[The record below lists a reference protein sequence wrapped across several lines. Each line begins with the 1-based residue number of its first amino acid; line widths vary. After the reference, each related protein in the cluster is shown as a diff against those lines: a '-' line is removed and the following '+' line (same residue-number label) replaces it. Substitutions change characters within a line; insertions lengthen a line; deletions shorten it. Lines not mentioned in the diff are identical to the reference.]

1 MVELASPSDQLEPL
15 RQKMASYISNGA
27 RLGWHLVAI
36 TTPLSTRFQC
46 HSVGTARLAEST
58 TEANASASGSA
69 STRATGTAAATGD
82 LDSVG
87 EGAAV
92 PAVESRLINQVELLL
107 RESGNTEPFD
117 AAAWVKR
124 WLRRPN
130 HALGGAAPELY
141 LHTPGGEAL
150 LSSLIGAM
158 AAGSY
163 M

>member
-1 MVELASPSDQLEPL
+1 
-15 RQKMASYISNGA
+15 MARA
-27 RLGWHLVAI
+27 
-36 TTPLSTRFQC
+36 
-46 HSVGTARLAEST
+46 AEST
-58 TEANASASGSA
+58 TEANASVS
-69 STRATGTAAATGD
+69 GTAITTTSSTVAAAGD

-92 PAVESRLINQVELLL
+92 PAVETRLIQQVEQLL

-117 AAAWVKR
+117 AAAWVER

-130 HALGGAAPELY
+130 HALGGGAPELY

>member
-1 MVELASPSDQLEPL
+1 
-15 RQKMASYISNGA
+15 MARS
-27 RLGWHLVAI
+27 
-36 TTPLSTRFQC
+36 
-46 HSVGTARLAEST
+46 AEST
-58 TEANASASGSA
+58 TEANASASGTA
-69 STRATGTAAATGD
+69 SCTVAAGVD

-92 PAVESRLINQVELLL
+92 SAVESRLIKQVELLL
-107 RESGNTEPFD
+107 RESGNSEPFD
-117 AAAWVKR
+117 AAAWVGR

>member
-1 MVELASPSDQLEPL
+1 
-15 RQKMASYISNGA
+15 MARS
-27 RLGWHLVAI
+27 
-36 TTPLSTRFQC
+36 
-46 HSVGTARLAEST
+46 AEST
-58 TEANASASGSA
+58 TEANVSASGTA
-69 STRATGTAAATGD
+69 SSTVAAAGD

-92 PAVESRLINQVELLL
+92 PAVESRLIKQVELLL
-107 RESGNTEPFD
+107 RESGTTEPFD
-117 AAAWVKR
+117 AAAWVER

-141 LHTPGGEAL
+141 LHTPQGEAL
-150 LSSLIGAM
+150 LANLIGAM

>member
-1 MVELASPSDQLEPL
+1 VE
-15 RQKMASYISNGA
+15 
-27 RLGWHLVAI
+27 
-36 TTPLSTRFQC
+36 
-46 HSVGTARLAEST
+46 
-58 TEANASASGSA
+58 
-69 STRATGTAAATGD
+69 
-82 LDSVG
+82 
-87 EGAAV
+87 
-92 PAVESRLINQVELLL
+92 
-107 RESGNTEPFD
+107 
-117 AAAWVKR
+117 R

>member
-1 MVELASPSDQLEPL
+1 
-15 RQKMASYISNGA
+15 MARS
-27 RLGWHLVAI
+27 
-36 TTPLSTRFQC
+36 
-46 HSVGTARLAEST
+46 AEST
-58 TEANASASGSA
+58 TEANASS
-69 STRATGTAAATGD
+69 TGTGIAAASSTVAAAGNQ
-82 LDSVG
+82 DSVG
-87 EGAAV
+87 EVAAV
-92 PAVESRLINQVELLL
+92 PAVESRLIKQVELLL
-107 RESGNTEPFD
+107 LESGNTEPFD
-117 AAAWVKR
+117 AAAWVER